1 METSFTS
8 VLNSE
13 GVFGALRNIILP
25 SAPKMVIFNF
35 IICGSSKKNSPP
47 QLVTLKK
54 AVTQAREML
63 DSSPLFINCQNKEL
77 IPQQTPRMFN
87 NLFFGVGGNIM
98 NLALFIYLMCFSPL
112 K

>member
-13 GVFGALRNIILP
+13 GVFGAIRNILP
-25 SAPKMVIFNF
+25 SVPKMVIFNF
-35 IICGSSKKNSPP
+35 IICGSSKKNSH

-54 AVTQAREML
+54 AITKAREML

-77 IPQQTPRMFN
+77 MPQQTPGMSN
-87 NLFFGVGGNIM
+87 KLFFGVGGNIM